1 MENFNSIK
9 IDVHYF
15 NAQPNTNITF
25 NRFNYPQFMWVSTSS
40 YMAISKKKIVLSDV
54 RNNKILA
61 IIVSILL

>member
-40 YMAISKKKIVLSDV
+40 YMAISKKKNCSE
-54 RNNKILA
+54 
-61 IIVSILL
+61 

>member
-40 YMAISKKKIVLSDV
+40 YMAISKKIVLSDV